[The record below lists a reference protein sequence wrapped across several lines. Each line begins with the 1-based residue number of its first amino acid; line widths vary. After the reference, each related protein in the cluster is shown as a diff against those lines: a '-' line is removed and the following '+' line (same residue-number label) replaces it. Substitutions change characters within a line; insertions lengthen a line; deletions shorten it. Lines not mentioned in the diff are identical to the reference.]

1 MVATSKEKIDIKGD
15 ISIHTENILPIIK
28 KWLYSEHEI
37 FLRELI
43 SNGFDAI
50 TKLDK
55 IATKEGLSDYQR
67 PGLINIVPDE
77 KAKTITISDNGL
89 GLDAEEVQKY
99 INQIAFSGAQDF
111 IEKFKDKDEKDQ
123 IIGQF
128 GLGFYSAFMV
138 SDTVEIK
145 SRSYKKDATPIH
157 WSCDGSTEFIL
168 KETEKDAVG
177 TDIILHINEENKSF
191 LTEAA
196 IEGLVK
202 KFSNYLPVEIQVNG
216 KKANN
221 QKAGLAGYVCTNTK
235 SFIKPCF
242 LLNKSPYF
250 GSILMWIIRS
260 T

>member
-111 IEKFKDKDEKDQ
+111 I
-123 IIGQF
+123 
-128 GLGFYSAFMV
+128 
-138 SDTVEIK
+138 
-145 SRSYKKDATPIH
+145 
-157 WSCDGSTEFIL
+157 
-168 KETEKDAVG
+168 
-177 TDIILHINEENKSF
+177 
-191 LTEAA
+191 
-196 IEGLVK
+196 
-202 KFSNYLPVEIQVNG
+202 
-216 KKANN
+216 
-221 QKAGLAGYVCTNTK
+221 
-235 SFIKPCF
+235 
-242 LLNKSPYF
+242 
-250 GSILMWIIRS
+250 
-260 T
+260 